1 MQTKR
6 EELKQK
12 ILKAEAEAGAQRAK
26 DPYRFGFHLMPP
38 FVSVLHRQ
46 CQASRQL

>member
-26 DPYRFGFHLMPP
+26 DPYCFGFI
-38 FVSVLHRQ
+38 
-46 CQASRQL
+46 